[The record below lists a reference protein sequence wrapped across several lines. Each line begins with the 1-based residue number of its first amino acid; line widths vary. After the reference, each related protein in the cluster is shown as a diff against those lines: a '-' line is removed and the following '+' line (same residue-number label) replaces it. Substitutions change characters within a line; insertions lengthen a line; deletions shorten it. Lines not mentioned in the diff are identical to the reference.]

1 MLQKFETLLSALVSY
16 IWGLPTISLLV
27 LSGVFLSFILG
38 GIAGGIQFKAFFH
51 GIKVIM
57 GKYDHPDD
65 PGEISH
71 FQALMTALSA
81 TIGLGNIGIVAIII
95 KLGGPGAIFWMIVAG
110 VIGMATKYAESTLAI
125 LYRKIDSDGKVHGGP
140 MYYIEQGLGKN
151 FKPVAKFYALSIGIG
166 SFGIANMFQTN
177 QSAVILNESFN
188 IPHHVTGLVMM
199 ILAVFVIIGGI
210 KRIAK
215 VTSFLVPFMAVS
227 YVVGCII
234 VISFHIEKVPTLIT
248 LILKSAFTDT
258 AIAGGAVAT
267 IQMAMLQGI
276 KRACFSNEA
285 GLGSAAI
292 AHSAAATKEPVR
304 EGVVALL
311 GPFIDT
317 IVICTL
323 TAFVI
328 LTTEVWQGSEKIG
341 VPLTA
346 QAFDS
351 VINGFGHYFIPVA
364 ATLFAFSTLISWSYY
379 GETASH
385 YLFGEKGV
393 IPFKI
398 IFCGVAFLGS
408 IWKVQSV
415 LDFSDIM
422 TGLMIFPN
430 LLAIWLLI
438 PKLRNET
445 KIYFE
450 KLHQGEFEVKR
461 SKKK

>member
-1 MLQKFETLLSALVSY
+1 MLAQFESILSQAVSY
-16 IWGLPTISLLV
+16 IWGLPTILLLV
-27 LSGVFLSFILG
+27 LSGFFLSFILG
-38 GIAGGIQFKAFFH
+38 GLKGVIQLKAFFH
-51 GIKVIM
+51 GIQVIR

-110 VIGMATKYAESTLAI
+110 VIGMATKFAESTLAI
-125 LYRKIDSDGKVHGGP
+125 LFRKIDHEGHVHGGP
-140 MYYIEQGLGKN
+140 MYYIENGLGKQ
-151 FKPVAKFYALSIGIG
+151 FKPMAKFYALSIAIG

-177 QSAVILNESFN
+177 QSAVILKQSFG
-188 IPHHVTGLVMM
+188 IPHYLTGLIMM
-199 ILAVFVIIGGI
+199 VLAAVVIIGGI

-215 VTSFLVPFMAVS
+215 VTSFLVPIMAIS
-227 YVVGCII
+227 YVIGCLII
-234 VISFHIEKVPTLIT
+234 IGYHIDQIPNLIV
-248 LILKSAFTDT
+248 LIVKSAFSDS
-258 AIAGGAVAT
+258 ALAGGAVAT
-267 IQMAMLQGI
+267 MHMAILQGV

-292 AHSAAATKEPVR
+292 AHSAAATNEPVR

-317 IVICTL
+317 VVICTM
-323 TAFVI
+323 TALVI
-328 LTTEVWQGSEKIG
+328 LTTGVWETSDAVG

-346 QAFDS
+346 QAFDT

-379 GETASH
+379 GETASY
-385 YLFGEKGV
+385 YLFGKKGV
-393 IPFKI
+393 TPFKI
-398 IFCGVAFLGS
+398 IFCIVAFLGS
-408 IWKVQSV
+408 IWKVQAV

-422 TGLMIFPN
+422 TGLMILPN
-430 LLAIWLLI
+430 IVAIWLLL
-438 PKLRNET
+438 PHLKKQTNRYFSKLEN
-445 KIYFE
+445 
-450 KLHQGEFEVKR
+450 GEFETND
-461 SKKK
+461 